1 MWGHPA
7 KKLKQF
13 RARATLFA
21 LVGLAFAV
29 GVGVGALAVTA
40 RMAEARASVPAW
52 GDPTADLVAGLEA
65 SPAEYEAALFRA
77 QVVAASAAAA
87 ASDVHTVASA
97 LTVQLPTA
105 TGPLYDVAAV
115 ARMVPGERSAAYLTF
130 YYCSGAFVGDGG
142 GFCGSAAD
150 GTPVQMGVAACD
162 RAHHGQR
169 FRVVG
174 DPTGLVFRCA
184 DTGSGVAG
192 QHRDIWFPTPDEA
205 AAWFAHV
212 GHSVMIQVLE

>member
-1 MWGHPA
+1 MWGHLA

-13 RARATLFA
+13 RERATVLA

-40 RMAEARASVPAW
+40 GMAEARASVPDW
-52 GDPTADLVAGLEA
+52 GDATADLVAGLEE
-65 SPAEYEAALFRA
+65 PAAAYEAALFRA
-77 QVVAASAAAA
+77 NVVRANAAA

-97 LTVQLPTA
+97 LTVQLPRA
-105 TGPLYDVAAV
+105 AGPLYDVAAV
-115 ARMVPGERSAAYLTF
+115 ARMVPGERSAAYLTY
-130 YYCSGAFVGDGG
+130 YYCTGGFVGDGG

-192 QHRDIWFPTPDEA
+192 QHRDIWFPTPSDA